1 MQKSRNT
8 SRRLSGR
15 SMSLLASLCMG
26 ALVGGIVTASLAPEQ
41 AAANDTPHK
50 VSYDFDGDGI
60 MDTATVPLLGDYNEA
75 AKTITCS
82 VTFHFA
88 GQPRPDNVKKVN
100 YSRAANAPIS
110 CPELASPATFQGDK
124 AGLVLSWQPRS
135 DGSVVPGALHV
146 DSTGETRDLPG
157 LETKSPGMVREFA
170 DLNADGRTDVV
181 TIDHKN
187 GSSFAYSLTA
197 ADGQPGST
205 AKVSVCGHAMGAAS
219 LKRHITD
226 LDASSPG
233 LDLISVDNTGTCG
246 ASGGKPSVLAYSAG
260 DPAAKVLATMP
271 MGSTIDPE
279 SLVFADADSDG
290 TLDVTMAVTAASGN
304 TTLET
309 RPVLGVSADGFTG
322 DANGKPE
329 TAGDLT
335 STRTPGTDASSPSE
349 SATTTPS
356 ESRPSQAPTPKA
368 SAPAT
373 KAPSRK
379 APVSRPT
386 KKPSPAVSVASRGP
400 APQALGDKVK
410 MVYKKHEAGSIPVL
424 RNDQYSG
431 KVTVRIVQAP
441 RVGTATVGADGRI
454 RYDRRGKPA
463 QSDELRYE
471 IRDAHGRTSVA
482 VLKIVVDNP
491 APPKPSHYTPPK
503 SPSR

>member
-1 MQKSRNT
+1 
-8 SRRLSGR
+8 
-15 SMSLLASLCMG
+15 MSLLASLCMG

-41 AAANDTPHK
+41 AAANDTPKK

-60 MDTATVPLLGDYNEA
+60 MDSATVPLLGDYNEA
-75 AKTITCS
+75 AGTISCS

-100 YSRAANAPIS
+100 YTRAAAAPIS

-135 DGSVVPGALHV
+135 DGSEVPGALHI
-146 DSTGETRDLPG
+146 DSSGETVDLPG
-157 LETKSPGMVREFA
+157 LASGTPGTVREFA

-181 TIDHKN
+181 TIDHTN
-187 GSSFAYSLTA
+187 GSQYSYSLTA

-205 AKVSVCGHAMGAAS
+205 APTNVCGVAMGAAS

-233 LDLISVDNTGTCG
+233 LDLISIDNTGTCG

-260 DPAAKVLATMP
+260 EAEAKVLATVP
-271 MGSTIDPE
+271 MGSTIDAE

-290 TLDVTMAVTAASGN
+290 TLDVTMSVTKSDGK

-309 RPVLGVSADGFTG
+309 QPVTGVKADGFTG
-322 DANGKPE
+322 EGNGNPE

-335 STRTPGTDASSPSE
+335 STRTPGTDTTSPSA
-349 SATTTPS
+349 STTTEPS
-356 ESRPSQAPTPKA
+356 AQPSTKAPNPKESKA
-368 SAPAT
+368 TT
-373 KAPSRK
+373 KAPSRGTP
-379 APVSRPT
+379 ASRPT
-386 KKPSPAVSVASRGP
+386 KKPSPSVSVASRGP
-400 APQALGDKVK
+400 APKALGDKVK
-410 MVYKKHEAGSIPVL
+410 MVYKKHEVGSIPVL
-424 RNDQYSG
+424 RNDQYTG
-431 KVTVRIVQAP
+431 KVTVHIVQAP
-441 RVGTATVGADGRI
+441 RVGAASVDADGRI

-471 IRDAHGRTSVA
+471 IKDAHGRTSVA

-491 APPKPSHYTPPK
+491 TPRPSNYTPPK